1 MALSSDQQG
10 NNSSTLAT
18 QLFSVLCNDPSKK
31 GENILISPISITQ
44 SLALIRDGAT
54 SESQNRAQL
63 TKLLGD
69 TSVIDPVRSLHK
81 NTLEANA
88 SDEKNSGVKLTIAT
102 SLWADALNPSYI
114 DLAKSAHFTE
124 AFSLPKQNLFSTINQ
139 WVSDRTKGIIKH
151 LFDPAQLV
159 DPNMVAVLVN
169 AVYFKGSWLEKFEES
184 KTVDG
189 EFYLRS
195 DTDKETVL
203 PARYMTASRRMEVIE
218 HSNELGGASVLV
230 LNYGQIT
237 SQQFAP
243 EFSALFFLPADASD
257 ASMNNL
263 VSGLGSQKILSL
275 LGKVRAT
282 EVQLRLPRF
291 KLKFGPTSLKKS
303 LKQLGI
309 IDAFD
314 SIKSELFN
322 QMTSDPR
329 TYLDDILHGAAMEIT
344 EEGTVAA
351 AATGATMK
359 TRSIVIPFELNFN
372 RPFVV
377 AIVHRPTG
385 LLLFI
390 GRIEQPELNFESN
403 QNKKGVDEL

>member
-1 MALSSDQQG
+1 M
-10 NNSSTLAT
+10 
-18 QLFSVLCNDPSKK
+18 
-31 GENILISPISITQ
+31 
-44 SLALIRDGAT
+44 ALIRDGAT

-69 TSVIDPVRSLHK
+69 TSVFDPVRSLHK

-114 DLAKSAHFTE
+114 DLAKSAHFAE

-139 WVSDRTKGIIKH
+139 WVSDQTKGIITD
-151 LFDPAQLV
+151 LFDPAQLE

-263 VSGLGSQKILSL
+263 VSGLGSQKMLSL

-282 EVQLRLPRF
+282 EVHLRLPRF

>member
-1 MALSSDQQG
+1 MALSSDQHE
-10 NNSSTLAT
+10 LAT

-114 DLAKSAHFTE
+114 DLAKSAHFAE

-139 WVSDRTKGIIKH
+139 WVSDQTKGIITH

-282 EVQLRLPRF
+282 EVHLRLPRF